1 MASGWHLERYEKA
14 AAAASWTGDFSDFAQ
29 ALEFAMAVFGSGKEE
44 SIRFTAPDG
53 ANEAQVKQLIAL
65 GAWEIARLGYGRSGS
80 LVKGAEMIYAGNDLR
95 I

>member
-14 AAAASWTGDFSDFAQ
+14 ATAASWTGDFSDFAQ
-29 ALEFAMAVFGSGKEE
+29 ALEFATAVFGSGKEE

-65 GAWEIARLGYGRSGS
+65 GAWEIAR
-80 LVKGAEMIYAGNDLR
+80 
-95 I
+95 